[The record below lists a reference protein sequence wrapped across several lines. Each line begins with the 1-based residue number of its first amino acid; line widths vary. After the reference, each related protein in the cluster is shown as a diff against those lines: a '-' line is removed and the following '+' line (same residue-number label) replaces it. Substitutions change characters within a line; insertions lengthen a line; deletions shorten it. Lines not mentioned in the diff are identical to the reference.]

1 MEEADN
7 PYSQRE
13 KSRKMNSVVIL
24 QLFGK
29 INEVT
34 LKGSDK
40 SGEMKLKKKII
51 FLNKGIDSSLCRFNG
66 IES

>member
-1 MEEADN
+1 MGEADN
-7 PYSQRE
+7 LYSQRE

-29 INEVT
+29 INEEI
-34 LKGSDK
+34 LKGSDT
-40 SGEMKLKKKII
+40 SGEMNLKKKIF

-66 IES
+66 RES